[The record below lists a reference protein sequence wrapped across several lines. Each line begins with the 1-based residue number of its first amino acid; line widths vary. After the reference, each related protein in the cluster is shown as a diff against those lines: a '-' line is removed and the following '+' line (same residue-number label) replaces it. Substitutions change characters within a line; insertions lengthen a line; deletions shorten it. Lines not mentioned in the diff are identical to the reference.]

1 MARFSDMRYRPDIG
15 FERRCESCAK
25 RRGQCF
31 WPVTLEFWDPAT
43 LKVCRACYLERQA
56 RWRREAYRRS
66 EAYRAQQRRRVRD
79 YRAAVRGVQHVKDAE
94 RWERTRAELAA
105 RPELAAAYRKSRAEA
120 QRRYRTRLREKA
132 A

>member
-1 MARFSDMRYRPDIG
+1 MSRFSDMRYRADTG
-15 FERRCESCAK
+15 FERRCESCAAK
-25 RRGQCF
+25 GGACF
-31 WPVTLEFWDPAT
+31 WPVTLEFWRPPS
-43 LKVCRACYLERQA
+43 LKTCRACYLERQA
-56 RWRREAYRRS
+56 GWRRVAYLRS
-66 EAYRAQQRRRVRD
+66 EAYRAQQRQRVRE
-79 YRAAVRGVQHVKDAE
+79 YRAAVRGAQHVKDAE